1 MWAAPSLRGV
11 TLASVL
17 LAFLSFVM
25 SFFTNSVITNTIS
38 FSQGNLSAQRQ
49 GQGRAGRGV
58 QAEGQEG
65 GVRLPHVRRPR
76 EGVQGRAPQDRHP
89 RGSRCTAS
97 SSPRSCQ
104 SRAPAAKSCAASA
117 SSTTTR
123 ARAATATSTATAK
136 PFFQKKL
143 HHVFFVELSV
153 SRTAS
158 FAAACASSGPWST
171 SCQRKKYQGH
181 FSHTFSLILSLT
193 MFFWQA
199 LHVGTHVGRP
209 SCAPEDAYCL
219 PRLAVEYQGQRPQVR
234 LPVGDI
240 HPRGPICG
248 EALPAGP
255 VWTTG
260 RCQVRK

>member
-89 RGSRCTAS
+89 HWGPDVPHH
-97 SSPRSCQ
+97 PRRV
-104 SRAPAAKSCAASA
+104 RANPVPPAAKSCAASA

-181 FSHTFSLILSLT
+181 FFPTLFH
-193 MFFWQA
+193 
-199 LHVGTHVGRP
+199 
-209 SCAPEDAYCL
+209 
-219 PRLAVEYQGQRPQVR
+219 
-234 LPVGDI
+234 
-240 HPRGPICG
+240 
-248 EALPAGP
+248 
-255 VWTTG
+255 
-260 RCQVRK
+260 